1 MGYQKK
7 RADEKCIKSWA
18 KMNSLRVL
26 VVDDEPLARESLSLH
41 LSSRPNI
48 KIIGCCNNAKNAL
61 LFIEHSQPDVI
72 FLEIEMPGMSGL
84 ELAQQL
90 REQDNVTK
98 LIFVTAHREFALE
111 AFEYQAE
118 DYLLKPFSDERL
130 EQCINKLLQA
140 CKNAQSV
147 CQYQKL
153 DELLHRKTGSSIAN
167 LIHSLEVS
175 TQSQL
180 SELQQV
186 ISLKCGSEWVRVRL
200 DNILWIE
207 AAGDYM
213 CVHTHDGNHIIRKTL
228 KQLECELD
236 NKHFLRVSRSA
247 ILNINKLTRVTPNLN
262 GEHLAHLCS
271 GEQVKVGRKYRFH
284 LYEICSNS

>member
-1 MGYQKK
+1 
-7 RADEKCIKSWA
+7 
-18 KMNSLRVL
+18 MNPLRVL
-26 VVDDEPLARESLSLH
+26 VVNDEPLARERLSLH

-61 LFIEHSQPDVI
+61 LVIEHSQPDVI
-72 FLEIEMPGMSGL
+72 FLDLELPGMSGL

-90 REQDNVTK
+90 RAQDNLTK
-98 LIFVTAHREFALE
+98 LIFVSPFRKFALE
-111 AFEYQAE
+111 AFECKAE

-130 EQCINKLLQA
+130 DQCINNVLQA
-140 CKNAQSV
+140 CKAGQIMG
-147 CQYQKL
+147 QYQKL
-153 DELLHRKTGSSIAN
+153 DELLHRKTGSSIEN
-167 LIHSLEVS
+167 LIHNLEVS

-180 SELQQV
+180 SECLQV

-200 DNILWIE
+200 DSILWIE

-213 CVHTHDGNHIIRKTL
+213 CVHTQDGSHIIRKTL

-236 NKHFLRVSRSA
+236 NRHFLRVSRSA
-247 ILNINKLTRVTPNLN
+247 MVNINKLTRLTPNSN
-262 GEHLAHLCS
+262 GEYLAHLCS

-284 LYEICSNS
+284 LDEICTDSQ